1 MDSITS
7 SYRTKSFISERN
19 ISSISYEI
27 KRTRAVWDDALSIPG
42 TERRGGWRCP
52 PGTRYGGQITD
63 RFGRNCGWGVSR
75 RLANQISDLGERLE
89 NVAERRQRRRE
100 ERALRR
106 QGRGAGA
113 VERAAGRVARAL
125 ESTDATPEAPRR
137 RERQGPARQRPNLR
151 LSEQRR
157 MEREIAQPGAPR
169 TDEPRA
175 PRGRRRGNLRASEER
190 RMEREIVQPGAPRT
204 GERRRRATADVV
216 DKPRPEAPRV
226 PAKKQPVKKQAAKK
240 KAVKKKAPAKKAS
253 VRKLSPDNKPANE
266 KPKLSAGNRADAK
279 PQVID
284 MRDIAVN
291 NGIIPGDFSGAAA
304 RIDEFTP
311 NINGAEQVAQD
322 LRALENRLRNQPDD
336 AVVRVPKTNGEGFTT
351 VRIADLR
358 NNVGEAAAAWERL
371 VERRDRGARRDSQPD
386 WEQLADI
393 DFNDNNA
400 VRKLEDVFRPLYGD
414 EPWLDARAGDMILR
428 NAQANEE
435 NYLDGLNEFPVA
447 QRRATVEANIN
458 RFDTIIKA
466 ELEELN
472 DLNLRIANEP
482 DARKRKRIAQDMMSK
497 TAKIRLLKM
506 RKRENEN
513 FLRNIKDAPEK
524 PNTPDVVPELPNKP
538 EKALD
543 IVDKKALDDAK
554 KRVSGAIEKNKKI
567 LGDYLDDRYGEG
579 NAPWK
584 EMTPARIQELVRD
597 ANSGDQT
604 AKAALVNWAKQ
615 MYSHDKIKGANGKN
629 YKIEVN
635 VSYFNG
641 VISVNGVIRRQKR
654 DGEWSRP
661 IGETRR
667 TINISGSNP
676 DNWEITNYLLK
687 LSYEQDKSAGIA
699 TIYNHHAFMYGKA
712 AGIKKATVGS
722 AWDGPYVWGRFGY
735 RSNLPIDVGRMKL
748 ELDKFKQ
755 GQNGL
760 IKNKEEAARI
770 TALLNEHKKLNDAN
784 VPYADKRHPRHIDFI
799 LALDIPREP
808 KEERTARQAQLK
820 SWFINNMPMGRGV
833 YFFDENNISD
843 DPRS

>member
-1 MDSITS
+1 MDASLA
-7 SYRTKSFISERN
+7 SYKTKSFIAERDA
-19 ISSISYEI
+19 SSIAYEV

-42 TERRGGWRCP
+42 TNRRGGWRCP

-75 RLANQISDLGERLE
+75 RLANEISDLGERLE
-89 NVAERRQRRRE
+89 NIGERRQRRRE
-100 ERALRR
+100 QRAMRR

-125 ESTDATPEAPRR
+125 ESTDATPESPRR
-137 RERQGPARQRPNLR
+137 QRERRGPARQRPNLR

-175 PRGRRRGNLRASEER
+175 PRGRRRGNLRMSEER

-216 DKPRPEAPRV
+216 DKPRPQAARV
-226 PAKKQPVKKQAAKK
+226 PAKKQPAKKRAAKK
-240 KAVKKKAPAKKAS
+240 APAKKGARKKAPAKKATART
-253 VRKLSPDNKPANE
+253 VVPNNENRNTPKPEAD
-266 KPKLSAGNRADAK
+266 KPKLSTPK
-279 PQVID
+279 PQ
-284 MRDIAVN
+284 
-291 NGIIPGDFSGAAA
+291 SA
-304 RIDEFTP
+304 R
-311 NINGAEQVAQD
+311 
-322 LRALENRLRNQPDD
+322 
-336 AVVRVPKTNGEGFTT
+336 PK
-351 VRIADLR
+351 
-358 NNVGEAAAAWERL
+358 
-371 VERRDRGARRDSQPD
+371 SQPD
-386 WEQLADI
+386 WEKFAEV
-393 DFNDNNA
+393 DFQNTDA
-400 VRKLEDVFRPLYGD
+400 VEEMMDVLRPVYGD
-414 EPWLDARAGDMILR
+414 VNWLNKEAARINLNNIMARD
-428 NAQANEE
+428 E
-435 NYLDGLNEFPVA
+435 NYLDGLNNIDIDDAIRDLGARQRIFNNAA
-447 QRRATVEANIN
+447 QDARDAIEQ
-458 RFDTIIKA
+458 
-466 ELEELN
+466 
-472 DLNLRIANEP
+472 LRQQFENEP
-482 DARKRKRIAQDMMSK
+482 DEARRRNIAVQIIQQGNRMRESRMQRDSAERFARVLEKRKANNPQP
-497 TAKIRLLKM
+497 
-506 RKRENEN
+506 
-513 FLRNIKDAPEK
+513 AP
-524 PNTPDVVPELPNKP
+524 VVPELPKKP

-543 IVDKKALDDAK
+543 IVEKKALDDAK
-554 KRVSGAIEKNKKI
+554 KRVSAAIDKNKKI
-567 LGDYLDDRYGEG
+567 LGGYLDERYGEG

-597 ANSGDQT
+597 ANRGDQT
-604 AKAALVNWAKQ
+604 AKAALVDWAKQ

-687 LSYEQDKSAGIA
+687 LSYDQDKSAGIA
-699 TIYNHHAFMYGKA
+699 TIYNHHAFIYGKA
-712 AGIKKATVGS
+712 AGIKKASVGS

-735 RSNLPIDVGRMKL
+735 RSNSPIDVGRMKL

-755 GQNGL
+755 GQNAL

-784 VPYADKRHPRHIDFI
+784 VPYTDKRYPRHIDFI

-808 KEERTARQAQLK
+808 KEERKARQAQLK
-820 SWFINNMPMGRGV
+820 SWFISNMPMGRGV